1 MHTGEGFIFKG
12 KAPLLFFQTKINS
25 QQTSIAL
32 RPGHRTD
39 LLCEGLSACALLF
52 RIERSNWYKLG

>member
-32 RPGHRTD
+32 RHGQRT
-39 LLCEGLSACALLF
+39 GPPV
-52 RIERSNWYKLG
+52 